1 MHFDRHKDVFLN
13 SKGIDGFIT
22 EGGKLVA
29 YSLRGLELMA
39 KLGFIVSEFNRD
51 ITYQMELLGREH
63 AQFLGAEVKAVIYVP
78 GVYDM
83 PIVARKLLRREDIDA
98 VVTIGCVI
106 QGETAHDE
114 VVVTHAARK
123 LMDLSLEF
131 NKPVTLGITGP
142 KMSRAD
148 AQKRV
153 DYAKRAVEAA
163 VKLQQR
169 LSGD

>member
-1 MHFDRHKDVFLN
+1 
-13 SKGIDGFIT
+13 
-22 EGGKLVA
+22 
-29 YSLRGLELMA
+29 LELMA
-39 KLGFIVSEFNRD
+39 RLGFIVSEFNRD

-63 AQFLGAEVKAVIYVP
+63 AQFLGAEVAGIVYVP

-83 PIVARKLLRREDIDA
+83 PLAAKKLLRREDIDA

-114 VVVTHAARK
+114 VVVSQAARK

-131 NKPVTLGITGP
+131 EKPVTLGITGP
-142 KMSRAD
+142 KMSRPD
-148 AQKRV
+148 AHKRV

-163 VKLQQR
+163 VKLLQR
-169 LSGD
+169 LGGE

>member
-1 MHFDRHKDVFLN
+1 
-13 SKGIDGFIT
+13 
-22 EGGKLVA
+22 
-29 YSLRGLELMA
+29 MA
-39 KLGFIVSEFNRD
+39 NLGFVVSEFNRD

-63 AQFLGAEVKAVIYVP
+63 AQFLGAEVRAVIYVP

-83 PIVARKLLRREDIDA
+83 PIIARKLLRREDIDA

-114 VVVTHAARK
+114 VVVSQAARL
-123 LMDLSLEF
+123 LMDLSMEF
-131 NKPVTLGITGP
+131 DKPVTLGITGP

-153 DYAKRAVEAA
+153 DYAKRAGEAA
-163 VKLQQR
+163 VKLLQR
-169 LSGD
+169 RGGD

>member
-1 MHFDRHKDVFLN
+1 M
-13 SKGIDGFIT
+13 
-22 EGGKLVA
+22 EGRQLGA
-29 YSLRGLELMA
+29 YSSWGLVSMA
-39 KLGFIVSEFNRD
+39 KLGFVVSEFNRD

-63 AQFLGAEVKAVIYVP
+63 AQFLGAEVAGIVYVP

-83 PIVARKLLRREDIDA
+83 PLAAKKLLRREDIDA

-114 VVVTHAARK
+114 VVVSQAARK

-131 NKPVTLGITGP
+131 EKPVTLGITGP
-142 KMSRAD
+142 KMSRPD
-148 AQKRV
+148 AHKRV

-163 VKLQQR
+163 VKLLQR
-169 LSGD
+169 LGGD

>member
-1 MHFDRHKDVFLN
+1 MVR
-13 SKGIDGFIT
+13 
-22 EGGKLVA
+22 
-29 YSLRGLELMA
+29 
-39 KLGFIVSEFNRD
+39 LGFIISEFNRD
-51 ITYQMELLGREH
+51 ITYQMELLGKEH
-63 AQFLGAEVKAVIYVP
+63 AQFLGAEVAAVVYVP

-83 PIVARKLLRREDIDA
+83 PIVAKKLLRRVDIDA

-114 VVVTHAARK
+114 IVVSHAARK

-131 NKPVTLGITGP
+131 DKPVTLGITGP
-142 KMSRAD
+142 KMSRLD
-148 AQKRV
+148 AHKRV

-169 LSGD
+169 LEGR